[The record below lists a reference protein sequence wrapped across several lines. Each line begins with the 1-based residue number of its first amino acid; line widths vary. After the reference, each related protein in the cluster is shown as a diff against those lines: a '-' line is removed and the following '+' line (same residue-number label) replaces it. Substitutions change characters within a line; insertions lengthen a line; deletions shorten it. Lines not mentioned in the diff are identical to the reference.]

1 MLFQVDGHA
10 VFAST
15 GGRPFDAA
23 KPAIVFIHG
32 AALDHTVWK
41 LQTRY
46 FAWRGNSVLAIDLPG
61 HGRSEGPLIASVPEM
76 ADWVTRLLDAAGL
89 ERAALVGH
97 SMGALIALDAA
108 GRHPARVS
116 ALALLGPGYPMRV
129 NEALLNAAR
138 ADAPEAFDMMNTWG
152 YGRPAQLGRHP
163 VPGLWMMRGGLRL
176 WQHAKPGV
184 LYADLAACHEY
195 NGGEAAADAVACPS
209 LAVLGDADMMAPLKL
224 TRAIAARIKDC
235 DVVVLP
241 GSGHIMI
248 EEQPDETLDAL
259 RRLL

>member
-1 MLFQVDGHA
+1 MQTQVDGHA

-15 GGRPFDAA
+15 GGKPFDASQR
-23 KPAIVFIHG
+23 AIIFVHG

-46 FAWRGNSVLAIDLPG
+46 FAWHDNSVLAIDLPG
-61 HGRSEGPLIASVPEM
+61 HGRSEGAPLETVPAM
-76 ADWVTRLLDAAGL
+76 ADWLVRLMDAAGL
-89 ERAALVGH
+89 EEAALVGH
-97 SMGALIALDAA
+97 SMGALISLDCA
-108 GRHPARVS
+108 GRHADRVR

-129 NEALLNAAR
+129 NDALMNAAQAND
-138 ADAPEAFDMMNTWG
+138 ADAYDMMNAWG
-152 YGRPAQLGRHP
+152 FGRPAQLGRHR

-176 WQHAKPGV
+176 WNQAKPGV
-184 LYADLAACHEY
+184 LHADLKACHVY
-195 NGGEAAADAVACPS
+195 DGGEAAAAAIRCPT
-209 LAVLGDADMMAPLKL
+209 LAVLGDQDMMAPLKL
-224 TRAIAARIKDC
+224 ARAISESIEGADI
-235 DVVVLP
+235 VVLE

>member
-1 MLFQVDGHA
+1 MRLEVDGHA
-10 VFAST
+10 VFAAT

-46 FAWRGNSVLAIDLPG
+46 FAWRGNSVLAVDLPG
-61 HGRSEGPLIASVPEM
+61 HGRSEGPPIDSLPAM
-76 ADWVTRLLDAAGL
+76 ADWVVRLLDAAGL
-89 ERAALVGH
+89 EQAALVGH

-108 GRHPARVS
+108 GRHGARVR

-129 NEALLNAAR
+129 NDVLLNAAK
-138 ADAPEAFDMMNTWG
+138 AELDEAYDMMNVWG
-152 YGRPAQLGRHP
+152 YGRPAQFGRHRM
-163 VPGLWMMRGGLRL
+163 PGLWMMRGGLRL
-176 WQHAKPGV
+176 WQCGAPGV
-184 LYADLAACHEY
+184 LYTDLRACHVY
-195 NGGEAAADAVACPS
+195 NGGEAAAEAVRCPT
-209 LAVLGDADMMAPLKL
+209 LALLGDADLMAPLKL
-224 TRAIAARIKDC
+224 AKAIVSRIKGA

-241 GSGHIMI
+241 GAGHIML

>member
-1 MLFQVDGHA
+1 MQFQVDGHA
-10 VFAST
+10 VFAAT
-15 GGRPFDAA
+15 GGKPFDAA

-61 HGRSEGPLIASVPEM
+61 HGRSEGPLIDNLPAM
-76 ADWVTRLLDAAGL
+76 ADWVMRLLDAAGL
-89 ERAALVGH
+89 EQAALVGH

-108 GRHPARVS
+108 GRHGSRVR

-129 NEALLNAAR
+129 NDELLGAAK
-138 ADAPEAFDMMNTWG
+138 ADAAEAYDMMNAWG
-152 YGRPAQLGRHP
+152 YGRPAQFGRHRM
-163 VPGLWMMRGGLRL
+163 PGLWMMRGGLRL
-176 WQHAKPGV
+176 WHCAAPGV
-184 LYADLAACHEY
+184 LYNDLQACHVY
-195 NGGEAAADAVACPS
+195 DGGEAAAEAVRCPT
-209 LAVLGDADMMAPLKL
+209 LAILGDADMMAPLKL
-224 TRAIAARIKDC
+224 TKAIVSRIAGC
-235 DVVVLP
+235 DTVVLP
-241 GSGHIMI
+241 GAGHIML